1 MFAVFAEHA
10 AAIKLV
16 SFSNLVTKERWL
28 NEGSLLAA
36 LRCLGWELL
45 AAGLSWI
52 CPLPVSAILD
62 RVGLCRQPYMKTNI
76 KPGAWKHTHTST
88 LTHNLTLLATRL
100 TYLRFARAHLR
111 SVDLKLFLQKAT
123 PNGPSTNTYVSLPVV
138 LAKRV
143 RFMKDTYPVSS
154 EDIVLS
160 IPCWNFLINVWEIH
174 SQNGKNNF
182 VHHTNDF
189 VKWLGT

>member
-1 MFAVFAEHA
+1 MVEWRILAGCFALSWLRA
-10 AAIKLV
+10 
-16 SFSNLVTKERWL
+16 FSSRTIL
-28 NEGSLLAA
+28 NMST
-36 LRCLGWELL
+36 
-45 AAGLSWI
+45 AGLSDTGP
-52 CPLPVSAILD
+52 CGPVSPALHENKH
-62 RVGLCRQPYMKTNI
+62 KTRSME
-76 KPGAWKHTHTST
+76 AHTHTST

-160 IPCWNFLINVWEIH
+160 IPCWNFLINVWE
-174 SQNGKNNF
+174 NP
-182 VHHTNDF
+182 
-189 VKWLGT
+189 